1 MHVVRVSGVMTLVAF
16 LFGGA
21 FKDRTNMWFPLIRQ
35 EVEKKEVRKGLKGKQ
50 SDQWRKVQQ

>member
-1 MHVVRVSGVMTLVAF
+1 MSVSGVMTLVAF
-16 LFGGA
+16 LFSGA

-35 EVEKKEVRKGLKGKQ
+35 EAEKKEVRKGLKGKQ